1 MNDLQII
8 PVQEIKAQVN
18 AIQELMRGVMQ
29 EDTHY
34 GKIPGCGDK
43 PTLLKAGAEKL
54 AMAFRLDIQTE
65 TEIVELDND
74 HREYRCTTSVY
85 SMGSG
90 TRLGNGAGC
99 ATTMETKWRYRTENT
114 GAEVPKEY
122 WKTRNSELL
131 GGSQFST
138 RKIDGKWFIFHKVEH
153 DNPADYYNTCQKM
166 AEKRS
171 KVCAVLN
178 VTAASDIFTQDIEDM
193 TPGTVSNGKDKGKG
207 KPAVKKTERKSAAKT
222 KTTPA
227 PTDAI
232 TTTIG
237 SIAEKDGKKPHKIH
251 CEDDVVCSTY
261 SDSFKD
267 IAQAAM
273 ESGLKVTIT
282 TKGDQYNTIDVI
294 DIVEETYTDES
305 NNPREEEEQ
314 GDSEETQVEDQYAD
328 SQ

>member
-1 MNDLQII
+1 MNELQIL

-18 AIQELMRGVMQ
+18 AIQELMRDVMV

-34 GKIPGCGDK
+34 GVIPGCGDK
-43 PTLLKAGAEKL
+43 PSLLKAGAEKL

-65 TEIVELDND
+65 TDIIDLDGG

-85 SMGSG
+85 SIASG

-122 WKTRNSELL
+122 WESRNSELL

-138 RKIDGKWFIFHKVEH
+138 RKVDGKWFIFHKVEH

-193 TPGTVSNGKDKGKG
+193 TSGTVSNGKTQKQKT
-207 KPAVKKTERKSAAKT
+207 AVKKTQSKSSQKEEVEEKEGKAYIKVETVSEQDGT
-222 KTTPA
+222 KKGKPWTKYSINSVGGTTYN
-227 PTDAI
+227 TFDHTMGQDA
-232 TTTIG
+232 
-237 SIAEKDGKKPHKIH
+237 
-251 CEDDVVCSTY
+251 
-261 SDSFKD
+261 KD
-267 IAQAAM
+267 IAGTDVEALVLFKP
-273 ESGLKVTIT
+273 GKY
-282 TKGDQYNTIDVI
+282 GNTIQDNGFNVQGPSE
-294 DIVEETYTDES
+294 DDSV
-305 NNPREEEEQ
+305 NPEEEREPGQ
-314 GDSEETQVEDQYAD
+314 EG
-328 SQ
+328 